1 MIDFKQARA
10 MRKIIEENS
19 VNATDEQAAEAPYI
33 FPAWAGGVTYGANDR
48 VQYQGTAYKCL
59 QAHLSQADWTPD
71 AAVSLWAKILIP
83 DPEVIPDWEQPDSTN
98 PYMKGDKVRFE
109 GKVYMSVIDNNVWS
123 PAAYPAGWRE
133 MEG

>member
-19 VNATDEQAAEAPYI
+19 AQATDEQAAEAPYI

-48 VQYQGTAYKCL
+48 VQYGGVAYKCL

-83 DPEVIPDWEQPDSTN
+83 DPEVIPDWEQPESTN

-133 MEG
+133 VEG

>member
-10 MRKIIEENS
+10 MRKIIEENA
-19 VNATDEQAAEAPYI
+19 VNVPDEQAAEAPYI
-33 FPAWAGGVTYGANDR
+33 FPAWATNEVYAANDR

-59 QAHLSQADWTPD
+59 QAHLSQADWTPV

-83 DPEVIPDWEQPDSTN
+83 DPEVIPDWEQPESTN

-133 MEG
+133 VEG